1 MVMTMEKE
9 NKVSPIQIKDESEKV
24 INPDARSRWQKPSM
38 ILKVVN
44 QLKLSN
50 KFPSTNTAKERSKK
64 LENILTE
71 VFTEKIKLSN
81 LPHGF
86 IGILLST
93 FFSITMTLWPQH
105 NVIEDPK
112 YWYECMLVIATGY
125 APIAAANIVFSSFY
139 CMGLELKRV
148 IKPLLFVYISGAT
161 VTILLSCLLYVIW
174 VFAVDSIYPM
184 PFQGY
189 IVGFFTWHLMTI
201 SLWFQIPN
209 TWRKNNLVR
218 KRFKY
223 AILLLFVISATEV
236 AYKIVRKIFLMIP
249 NDYQWSLFIVLIII
263 RELHAKI
270 LSSLG
275 RKIAE
280 FDDWCIEI
288 IATHFAACRHTLFLA
303 VAVSTVATNTTSY
316 VILGTDFVT
325 NIIFTIIIIY
335 FHKCPSDA
343 SKRWKINAVMNVV
356 VNESV
361 EFIMPIAY
369 ISCFLMAYYGPNA
382 DILGNVKNGYW
393 QYSAVSDINDTMKWI
408 SIMFAID
415 FISTIISFVLL
426 RIFCKINIVRIY
438 VLLQKEM
445 WYVLSVHQC
454 YLVEEYFAQLLI
466 SLAIDFTFQFDWLKA

>member
-1 MVMTMEKE
+1 MVMKIEKE

-44 QLKLSN
+44 QLKLAN

-64 LENILTE
+64 LEDILTG

-112 YWYECMLVIATGY
+112 YWYECMLVIATAY

-161 VTILLSCLLYVIW
+161 VTILLSCLLYIIW

-189 IVGFFTWHLMTI
+189 LVGFFTWHLMTI
-201 SLWFQIPN
+201 SLWFQIPS
-209 TWRKNNLVR
+209 TWRKNYLVR
-218 KRFKY
+218 KRFKF

-236 AYKIVRKIFLMIP
+236 AYKIVRKIFLVIP

-325 NIIFTIIIIY
+325 NIIFTITIIY
-335 FHKCPSDA
+335 FHKYPSNA
-343 SKRWKINAVMNVV
+343 SKRWKMNAVMNVV

-369 ISCFLMAYYGPNA
+369 ILCFLMAYYGPNA

-393 QYSAVSDINDTMKWI
+393 QYLAVSNISDTMKWI

-415 FISTIISFVLL
+415 FISTIISFILL
-426 RIFCKINIVRIY
+426 RIFCKINIFKIY

-454 YLVEEYFAQLLI
+454 YLVEEVIKSLYSYFNI
-466 SLAIDFTFQFDWLKA
+466 RY